1 MYRYIFTVTAGRSG
15 QATLTYLLKNYV
27 SDCHVSFESPQIN
40 YMFCKKH
47 NLPDQHNG
55 ILADLERHFRRR
67 FVETHELLGRGKVLS
82 AYADNNIEYIKKI
95 TRKRIHII
103 DAELKKNHKA
113 VYIDV
118 SKHFAKGLH
127 LGFAQLLSEISLIHL
142 VRDPILNMRSF
153 INRDKNFYLDNG
165 SPDSERNMLRM
176 DKKKMD
182 RSDLYLWAWCETALR
197 YESMKQ
203 LNCVNRHIEIHT
215 DKLNNNNYM
224 SSCLSEIGLNYS
236 AAGEENVMI
245 NTNISS
251 GYKKTIVSKEDVDKF
266 SRFVDKAQLDLFSK
280 IPYLQSYDP
289 YLIHK
294 IY

>member
-1 MYRYIFTVTAGRSG
+1 MSRYIFTVTAGRSG
-15 QATLTYLLKNYV
+15 QATLTYLLQNYV
-27 SDCHVSFESPQIN
+27 SDCHVSFEAPQIN

-47 NLPDQHNG
+47 NIPDQYNG
-55 ILADLERHFRRR
+55 ILADLERNFRRR

-82 AYADNNIEYIKKI
+82 AYADNNIKYIKKI

-103 DAELKKNHKA
+103 DAELKNKNKT

-127 LGFAQLLSEISLIHL
+127 LGFAELLSEISLIHL

-153 INRDKNFYLDNG
+153 INRGKNFYLDNG
-165 SPDSERNMLRM
+165 GPDSEKNMLKM
-176 DKKKMD
+176 DKKNMNK
-182 RSDLYLWAWCETALR
+182 SDLYLWAWCEMALR

-203 LNCVNRHIEIHT
+203 LNCIDKYVEIHT

-236 AAGEENVMI
+236 ISKKESIMI

-266 SRFVDKAQLDLFSK
+266 SRFVDKTQLDLFNK
-280 IPYLQSYDP
+280 IPYLKSYNP
-289 YLIHK
+289 YLVHK
-294 IY
+294 VY